1 MTNCVQIRKVI
12 EVFHVPGPDG
22 NVAAGTGGR
31 HNRRTNRVREVTN
44 SNSQT
49 LDRAKRVLILLIYRL
64 STMVDKYS
72 GLLLRPQRVTSREDY
87 TDLRGGT
94 LCER

>member
-1 MTNCVQIRKVI
+1 VTNGMQTRKVVD
-12 EVFHVPGPDG
+12 VFHVPGPDG

-49 LDRAKRVLILLIYRL
+49 LDRAKRVLILLYIVYRRWL
-64 STMVDKYS
+64 INSA
-72 GLLLRPQRVTSREDY
+72 GCFPARQE
-87 TDLRGGT
+87 
-94 LCER
+94 